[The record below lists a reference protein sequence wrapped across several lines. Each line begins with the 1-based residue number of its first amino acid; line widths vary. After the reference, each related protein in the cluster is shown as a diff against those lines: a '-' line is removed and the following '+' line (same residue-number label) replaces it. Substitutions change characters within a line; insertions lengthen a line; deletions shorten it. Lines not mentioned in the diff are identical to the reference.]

1 MKGAKAL
8 LASWLLLCAAAVASS
23 EMTATVAL
31 TSVDGV
37 SAAGGKLSTAAVVG
51 NHEIEELFVRRLS
64 AMVDEVA
71 EADDEATLQKQAR
84 ALFDLYKKVDP
95 ELAATWGSTSE
106 TQFNTFYKK
115 VFPKILAKA
124 KAQRAAAKASA
135 TVVSTTKNADG
146 TTTTTKS
153 DGSVTTTQADGTSVT
168 TETDGTMTTVKTDGT
183 TVITTKDGSTT
194 TTKADGTT
202 VITTKDGS
210 TTTTKADGTTV
221 VTTKDGSTSTTKAD
235 GSSVSTKTDGTTVT
249 KASDGTTTTSTS
261 DGTVVTVAKDGTTT
275 TKKADGSTTV
285 TKTDGT
291 TTVTKAD
298 GTTTVTTA
306 APGTITSP
314 STGTSTTPST
324 GTGTG
329 TTPSTGTGTS
339 TTPSTGTSTTPS
351 TGTGTT
357 PSTGSTGSS
366 QLSVKSESDSFQVAD
381 SLSFLSQIYDTT
393 LASNVA
399 VLRDNTKNIE
409 TIVQSS
415 QGGSGSSSG
424 AANQYQAPTVLESSD
439 APTTIGRRLAN
450 ATASKVDVLFCDIG
464 GNAIWK
470 WSASAESN
478 SATVST
484 TTSSSTYVLDADLC
498 TAKEVVVKVSAYQSG
513 CSLQNHPEGCDKVYY
528 KGCGGLTV
536 SPGSNQIVVARTGGR
551 SLGVLSYKDIGTT
564 CQGRV
569 VDAIRTYR
577 GKKFNSPTY
586 AEYSQKGHLYF
597 SDSPFGLATQASDLE
612 GDTLDK
618 SPLREIPFNGVY
630 LLRNGENG
638 SEPVTLVDCFMDR
651 PNKIAFSPKQDVMY
665 VTNSRKGNSYVK
677 QFALKDDGSVGNSSV
692 LFNFT
697 SYPELETDEG
707 YADGIKVDEDGN
719 IYVAVHKGVYV
730 LSPGG
735 TLIGVLKSSQQLS
748 ALAFGGGR
756 MFVTGA
762 FGVVAQS
769 SGVLPS
775 TAPPRAKTTCD

>member
-8 LASWLLLCAAAVASS
+8 LASWLLLCAAAIANS

-31 TSVDGV
+31 TSMDGV
-37 SAAGGKLSTAAVVG
+37 NAAGGKLSTAAVVG

-84 ALFDLYKKVDP
+84 ALFNLYKKVDP

-106 TQFNTFYKK
+106 NQFDAFYKK

-153 DGSVTTTQADGTSVT
+153 DGSVTTTQADGTSVM

-194 TTKADGTT
+194 TKKADGTT
-202 VITTKDGS
+202 VTTTQDGS
-210 TTTTKADGTTV
+210 TTTTKADG
-221 VTTKDGSTSTTKAD
+221 
-235 GSSVSTKTDGTTVT
+235 SSISTKTDGTTVT
-249 KASDGTTTTSTS
+249 KAADGTTTTSTS

-275 TKKADGSTTV
+275 TKKSDGSTTV

-306 APGTITSP
+306 APGTSTSP

-324 GTGTG
+324 GTGT
-329 TTPSTGTGTS
+329 TPT
-339 TTPSTGTSTTPS
+339 
-351 TGTGTT
+351 
-357 PSTGSTGSS
+357 TGSTGSS
-366 QLSVKSESDSFQVAD
+366 QLSVKSQSDSYEVAD
-381 SLSFLSQIYDTT
+381 SLSFLNQIYDTT

-415 QGGSGSSSG
+415 QGGSSAD

-450 ATASKVDVLFCDIG
+450 TTASKVDVLFCDIG

-470 WSASAESN
+470 WSASADSN
-478 SATVST
+478 SATVNT
-484 TTSSSTYVLDADLC
+484 TTSSSTYVLDANLC
-498 TAKEVVVKVSAYQSG
+498 TATEVTVKVTAYQSG

-577 GKKFNSPTY
+577 GKKFNSPSY

-612 GDTLDK
+612 GDILDK

-651 PNKIAFSPKQDVMY
+651 PNKIAFSPKQDIMY

-677 QFALKDDGSVGNSSV
+677 QFALKDDGSVANSSV

-697 SYPELETDEG
+697 AYPELETDEG

-756 MFVTGA
+756 MFITGA

-775 TAPPRAKTTCD
+775 TAPPRAKTTCS

>member
-1 MKGAKAL
+1 MKGAKAV
-8 LASWLLLCAAAVASS
+8 LASWLLLCAAAIANS
-23 EMTATVAL
+23 EMTATIADPLSL
-31 TSVDGV
+31 TTVDGV
-37 SAAGGKLSTAAVVG
+37 GRALSAGGKLSTAAVVG

-64 AMVDEVA
+64 SMVG
-71 EADDEATLQKQAR
+71 EADDQAMLRKQAQ
-84 ALFDLYKKVDP
+84 ALFNLYKKVDP
-95 ELAATWGSTSE
+95 ELAATWGSTAE
-106 TQFNTFYKK
+106 NQFEAFYKK

-124 KAQRAAAKASA
+124 KAQRAATKASA

-153 DGSVTTTQADGTSVT
+153 DGSVTTTQADGTTVT
-168 TETDGTMTTVKTDGT
+168 TETDGS
-183 TVITTKDGSTT
+183 ITTK
-194 TTKADGTT
+194 KVDGTSVT
-202 VITTKDGS
+202 
-210 TTTTKADGTTV
+210 
-221 VTTKDGSTSTTKAD
+221 TTKDGSTSTTKAD
-235 GSSVSTKTDGTTVT
+235 GSSVSTKTDGTTVIKGT
-249 KASDGTTTTSTS
+249 DGTTTTSTS
-261 DGTVVTVAKDGTTT
+261 DGTVVTAAKDGTTT

-306 APGTITSP
+306 APSTTTVP
-314 STGTSTTPST
+314 STGTTTTTTTTPST
-324 GTGTG
+324 A
-329 TTPSTGTGTS
+329 
-339 TTPSTGTSTTPS
+339 
-351 TGTGTT
+351 
-357 PSTGSTGSS
+357 TGSS
-366 QLSVKSESDSFQVAD
+366 QLSVKSESDPYEVAD
-381 SLSFLSQIYDTT
+381 SLSFLSQIYDEK
-393 LASNVA
+393 LASDVR

-415 QGGSGSSSG
+415 QGGSSAD
-424 AANQYQAPTVLESSD
+424 AANQYQAPTVLESTS

-450 ATASKVDVLFCDIG
+450 STTANKKVDVLFCDIG

-470 WSASAESN
+470 WSASAETEVPSVN
-478 SATVST
+478 T
-484 TTSSSTYVLDADLC
+484 TTSTSSYEFDANLC
-498 TAKEVVVKVSAYQSG
+498 TAKEVVVKVTAYQSG

-536 SPGSNQIVVARTGGR
+536 SPGSSQIVVARTGGR
-551 SLGVLSYKDIGTT
+551 SLGVLSYKNVGST

-577 GKKFNSPTY
+577 GKKFNSPSY

-597 SDSPFGLATQASDLE
+597 SDSPFGLATKSSDLE
-612 GDTLDK
+612 GDILDK

-677 QFALKDDGSVGNSSV
+677 QFALKDDGTAGNSSV

-697 SYPELETDEG
+697 SYPELATDDG

-730 LSPGG
+730 LSPSG

-775 TAPPRAKTTCD
+775 VAPPRAKTTCS